1 MAKKAS
7 RNHLVRSIILRKDFA
22 MKPVCRSGASIAL
35 AAATLILAGAAAAPL
50 SHAAESKGH
59 CLGGNACKG
68 QGACKSASNDCKG
81 LNACKGKGFLEM
93 TKVECDKIQGATFEA
108 KQS

>member
-7 RNHLVRSIILRKDFA
+7 GKHLVQSIILRKDFA

-35 AAATLILAGAAAAPL
+35 AAATLILTGAAVAPL
-50 SHAAESKGH
+50 SHAEEAKGQ
-59 CLGGNACKG
+59 CVGANACKG

-81 LNACKGKGFLEM
+81 HNACKGKGFLVM
-93 TKVECDKIQGATFEA
+93 TQSACDKIKGAHFEPV
-108 KQS
+108 KS